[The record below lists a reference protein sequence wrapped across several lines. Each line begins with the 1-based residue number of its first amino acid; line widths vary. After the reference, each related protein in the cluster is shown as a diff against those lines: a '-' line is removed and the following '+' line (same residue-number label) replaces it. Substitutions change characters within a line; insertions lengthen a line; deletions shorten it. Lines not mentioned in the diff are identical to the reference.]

1 MSGLFF
7 ETKLHHFLTP
17 SQGFGNICQM
27 QILPQDGS
35 LFFRAVWWD
44 RFSDN
49 SRQIHVSVCSLIVR
63 YWLTDRHHLLPGI
76 LEVLH
81 TLKGLPHFVRL
92 NGHKPQGAFSLVKES
107 LEGCPS
113 TDKNEI
119 HHIPVTWS
127 EIHSPAQTAQE
138 TLLQAHEHQH
148 CLWKRFSPGEKVLVS
163 ASTLGH
169 NYSPGVGVHFM
180 TTWQMAD

>member
-1 MSGLFF
+1 MGKMVHSFGQA
-7 ETKLHHFLTP
+7 FLQRP
-17 SQGFGNICQM
+17 SQYLACFLKQNFITSSHQAKVLGTFVRCRY
-27 QILPQDGS
+27 S
-35 LFFRAVWWD
+35 LRLAVFFFRAVWWD

-76 LEVLH
+76 LEVVH
-81 TLKGLPHFVRL
+81 TLKGLPHFVQL

-127 EIHSPAQTAQE
+127 EIHSPAQTAQ
-138 TLLQAHEHQH
+138 
-148 CLWKRFSPGEKVLVS
+148 
-163 ASTLGH
+163 
-169 NYSPGVGVHFM
+169 
-180 TTWQMAD
+180 